1 VATSRGSVACCASWV
16 TGARCLPQPT
26 LHQRANPTAASRPMA
41 ASNHVLGACALR
53 RFTHS
58 TAGATRAGRDNRAS
72 PFRLTLLLPWDN
84 VAAEPVWYINRLSSP
99 FVSQMTA
106 TNRSVSIVVSIP
118 ACHAGDLGSI
128 PRRIGIP
135 RNSPT
140 TTGWSLSTFCFF
152 EALLLPAP
160 GFLLRSRPA
169 LRRGGC
175 GARDFCSHSQVEGLT
190 P

>member
-1 VATSRGSVACCASWV
+1 MATSRGSVACCASWV

-128 PRRIGIP
+128 PRRIGISHEILQP
-135 RNSPT
+135 YPAGVSHLFPFWGRSSSAHTERSTPLAPAG
-140 TTGWSLSTFCFF
+140 TGRSLLF
-152 EALLLPAP
+152 
-160 GFLLRSRPA
+160 
-169 LRRGGC
+169 
-175 GARDFCSHSQVEGLT
+175 
-190 P
+190 